1 MKDLLLYK
9 VSILFKPTCENK
21 LAFLFKIYS
30 KYATKSIEIRYF
42 CSKFKNKS
50 HYFNTFFKMS
60 STPLYEKEVSIQVER
75 RRAGVELIKII
86 SDLWYDKSIE
96 LVLFRNQL
104 IDKNVNEI
112 INLHEYAGE
121 FVGKAISIFDSVAIA
136 KVIFELD
143 LPPSKLD
150 IGKLSY
156 EFRLEN
162 ENYPDARHF
171 VLEKLKNAKNFEEIQ
186 PKDVVLYGFGRIGR
200 LLARELMSK
209 SGKGNQLRLRAIVTR
224 DKNDASSLEKRAS
237 LLRYDSIHGDFQGSV
252 IADFENKAL
261 IINGTTVHVIT
272 ANAPEDIDYTQYGIE
287 KALIIDNTGAFTNKE
302 ALSRHLTSK
311 GTEKVLLTAPGKGIP
326 NIVHGVNQNEYNP
339 DEIAIFSAA
348 SCTTN
353 AITPI
358 LKAIEETLGV
368 VKGHLETIHAYTN
381 DQNLVDN
388 MHQKYR
394 RGRAAALNMVITE
407 TGAGAAVAKA
417 LPSLEGKLTSNAI
430 RVPVP
435 NGSLVVLNLE
445 VLKKTSIDGINAIMK
460 KYALEGELVEQI
472 KYSLNNELVSSDIVG
487 TSAPAIYDSNATI
500 VSNDGQNIVLYIW
513 YDNEFGYSHQVIR
526 LAKYIA
532 KVRRFTYY

>member
-1 MKDLLLYK
+1 M
-9 VSILFKPTCENK
+9 EN
-21 LAFLFKIYS
+21 
-30 KYATKSIEIRYF
+30 T
-42 CSKFKNKS
+42 N
-50 HYFNTFFKMS
+50 
-60 STPLYEKEVSIQVER
+60 LYEKEVSFQADR
-75 RRAGVELIKII
+75 RRAGVEFIKII

-96 LVLFRNQL
+96 MVLFRNQL
-104 IDKNVNEI
+104 IDKNVSDI

-121 FVGKAISIFDSVAIA
+121 FVGKPISIFDSVEIA
-136 KVIFELD
+136 KAIFSLD

-150 IGKLSY
+150 IGKLTY
-156 EFRLEN
+156 EFHLEN
-162 ENYPDARHF
+162 DKYNDAESF
-171 VLEKLKNAKNFEEIQ
+171 VKDKLKDAKDTQDIH

-209 SGKGNQLRLRAIVTR
+209 MGKGNQLRLRAIVTR

-252 IADFENKAL
+252 VADPANNAL
-261 IINGTTVHVIT
+261 IINGTTVHIIT
-272 ANAPEDIDYTQYGIE
+272 ANGPEEIDYTKYGIRD
-287 KALIIDNTGAFTNKE
+287 ALVIDNTGAFTTEE

-311 GTEKVLLTAPGKGIP
+311 GVAKVLLTAPGKGVP

-339 DEIAIFSAA
+339 DEVNIFSAA

-358 LKAIEETLGV
+358 LKAVEDTLGV

-388 MHQKYR
+388 MHKKYR

-407 TGAGAAVAKA
+407 TGAGSAVAKA
-417 LPSLEGKLTSNAI
+417 LPSLAGKLTSNAI

-445 VLKKTSIDGINAIMK
+445 VNKETSIAEINAIMK

-500 VSNDGQNIVLYIW
+500 VSADGKNIVLYIW
-513 YDNEFGYSHQVIR
+513 YDNEYGYSHQVIR